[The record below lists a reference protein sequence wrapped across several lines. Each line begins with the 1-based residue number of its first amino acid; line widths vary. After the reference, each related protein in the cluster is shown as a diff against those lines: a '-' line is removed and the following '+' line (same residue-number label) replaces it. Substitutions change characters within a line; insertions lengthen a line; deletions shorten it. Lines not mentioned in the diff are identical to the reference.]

1 VAILRPE
8 LAKLRGFVNPADVFL
23 SIHRQ
28 DPNSFWLDRSTHPD
42 EPVSIIGSA
51 GSILKLG
58 QDPLGEIANY
68 LAKLKRSI
76 ASVPEQ
82 EIPFSFRPGLVGY
95 LGYEMLSGARDNQN
109 LEPVAEL
116 MVVDRAMVFDHR
128 DRHMY
133 FIGLFETEAEFN
145 NWHRA
150 ALLRLTLVGGELASY
165 TQLTKEPKIISSKLR
180 HSPVKY
186 LELIGQCK
194 DHIASGDVYQLCL
207 TNQILIEHD
216 ADPLKTFLTLREQN
230 PAPYGSY
237 IKIGKREIVSS
248 SPEQFLKVTTEGK
261 ISSKPIKGT
270 RPRSLVP
277 VEDELLAKELRENQK
292 EQAENL
298 MIVDLMRN
306 DLGRVCEPGSVV
318 VDKLFDVES
327 YATVHQLVSTVSGT
341 LQQGQNAVTA
351 LKACFPAGSM
361 TGAPKIRAME
371 ILEELEAGPRGAYSG
386 AIGYL
391 GFDGSA
397 DLGMTIRTLV
407 FEGSLASLGVGGGIT
422 IDSSPDQELQE
433 TMLKADALL
442 RTLGGNTWSH

>member
-1 VAILRPE
+1 MRLE

-58 QDPLGEIANY
+58 QDPLGEISIY

-95 LGYEMLSGARDNQN
+95 LGYEMLSGARDSQN

-180 HSPVKY
+180 HSPEKY

-207 TNQILIEHD
+207 TNQILIEHR
-216 ADPLKTFLTLREQN
+216 LNFTSN
-230 PAPYGSY
+230 
-237 IKIGKREIVSS
+237 
-248 SPEQFLKVTTEGK
+248 
-261 ISSKPIKGT
+261 
-270 RPRSLVP
+270 
-277 VEDELLAKELRENQK
+277 
-292 EQAENL
+292 
-298 MIVDLMRN
+298 
-306 DLGRVCEPGSVV
+306 
-318 VDKLFDVES
+318 
-327 YATVHQLVSTVSGT
+327 
-341 LQQGQNAVTA
+341 
-351 LKACFPAGSM
+351 
-361 TGAPKIRAME
+361 
-371 ILEELEAGPRGAYSG
+371 
-386 AIGYL
+386 
-391 GFDGSA
+391 
-397 DLGMTIRTLV
+397 
-407 FEGSLASLGVGGGIT
+407 
-422 IDSSPDQELQE
+422 
-433 TMLKADALL
+433 
-442 RTLGGNTWSH
+442 

>member
-1 VAILRPE
+1 VAILRLE

-23 SIHRQ
+23 SIHKQ

-58 QDPLGEIANY
+58 EDPLEEIANY
-68 LAKLKRSI
+68 LAKLKKSI
-76 ASVPEQ
+76 ASFPEQ

-95 LGYEMLSGARDNQN
+95 VGYEMLSGARDSQPH
-109 LEPVAEL
+109 EPVAEL
-116 MVVDRAMVFDHR
+116 MVIDRAMVFDHR

-133 FIGLFETEAEFN
+133 FIGLFETEAEFQ

-180 HSPVKY
+180 HSPEKY
-186 LELIGQCK
+186 LELISKCK
-194 DHIASGDVYQLCL
+194 EHIASGDVYQLCL

-216 ADPLKTFLTLREQN
+216 ADPLKAFLTLREQN

-237 IKIGKREIVSS
+237 LRIGQREIVSS

-270 RPRSLVP
+270 RPRSKVP

-306 DLGRVCEPGSVV
+306 DLGKVCEPGSVV
-318 VDKLFDVES
+318 VDKLFDIES
-327 YATVHQLVSTVSGT
+327 YATVHQLVSTVTGT
-341 LQQGQNAVTA
+341 LRPEYNAVSA
-351 LKACFPAGSM
+351 LASCFPAGSM
-361 TGAPKIRAME
+361 TGAPKLKAIE
-371 ILEELEAGPRGAYSG
+371 ILEKLEAGPRGVYSG

-407 FEGSLASLGVGGGIT
+407 FEGKFATVGVGGGIT
-422 IDSSPDQELQE
+422 VDSIPNQELEE
-433 TMLKADALL
+433 TMLKAEALL
-442 RTLGGNTWSH
+442 RTLGQTTWNR